1 MRQHIKLTL
10 SRFPHSKLAFL
21 CVFLLLMFLL
31 PRLLS
36 WLSATDYQP
45 GAVPSGLF
53 QVAVSSHTGKPFELV
68 SLQEARSPALA
79 GRTLWT
85 QAARFSE
92 DEGIREAEVRIV
104 AQSPQGT
111 LIETIDSDNDHPLTL
126 TSRYRV
132 TAGRIDPVS
141 LQTFSPGHVMS
152 GILLAI
158 VLSKLLFF
166 VLRTLK
172 PLPIPQANEP
182 QEKP

>member
-92 DEGIREAEVRIV
+92 GGGIREAEVRIV

-111 LIETIDSDNDHPLTL
+111 LIETIDSDDDLTL

-132 TAGRIDPVS
+132 TAGRIEPVS

-158 VLSKLLFF
+158 ALSKLLFF
-166 VLRTLK
+166 VLHTLK
-172 PLPIPQANEP
+172 PLSMSQANAP